1 MAIVIGVLKMT
12 ETYRSQSEHETE
24 TIARDV
30 LALCNGAA
38 TTILLIGDLGAG
50 KTAFVRGLV
59 AAAGGDPQD
68 VSSPTFVLMQE
79 YAGDLMV
86 YHVDLY
92 RLRPEEVLDFEPQI
106 HDLIDRGGIVAI
118 EWADRL
124 PSPYDGAIQVN
135 IEDQGDD
142 DRLLTVECVTTAT
155 TARA

>member
-1 MAIVIGVLKMT
+1 MKKT
-12 ETYRSQSEHETE
+12 ETYSSHSEQETE
-24 TIARDV
+24 AIARDV
-30 LALCNGAA
+30 LSLCQGTAK
-38 TTILLIGDLGAG
+38 TILLIGDLGAG

-59 AAAGGDPQD
+59 AAIGGDPQD

-79 YAGDLMV
+79 YAGDMTV

-92 RLRPEEVLDFEPQI
+92 RLRPEEVIDFEPQI

-124 PSPYDGAIQVN
+124 PTPYDGAIQVS

-142 DRLLTVECVTTAT
+142 DRPLSVDRVTA
-155 TARA
+155 AKPSGP

>member
-1 MAIVIGVLKMT
+1 MT
-12 ETYRSQSEHETE
+12 ETYRTRSEEETE
-24 TIARDV
+24 AIARVV
-30 LALCNGAA
+30 LSLCNGTAN
-38 TTILLIGDLGAG
+38 TILLIGDLGAG

-59 AAAGGDPQD
+59 GATGGDPQD

-79 YAGDLMV
+79 YAGDMTV

-92 RLRPEEVLDFEPQI
+92 RLRPEEVVDFEPQI

-124 PSPYDGAIQVN
+124 PAPYDGALQVR

-142 DRLLTVECVTTAT
+142 DRLLSVERVTPETAS
-155 TARA
+155 RA

>member
-1 MAIVIGVLKMT
+1 MTTSFHTCGEAETEAMAATVFRDVIG
-12 ETYRSQSEHETE
+12 QS
-24 TIARDV
+24 A
-30 LALCNGAA
+30 G
-38 TTILLIGDLGAG
+38 TILLYGDLGAG

-59 AAAGGDPQD
+59 AATGGDPQE

-79 YAGDLMV
+79 YAGDLTV

-106 HDLIDRGGIVAI
+106 HDLIDRGGVVAI

-124 PSPYDGAIQVN
+124 PVPYDGAIQVR

-142 DRLLTVECVTTAT
+142 DRLLTVERVTAETGS
-155 TARA
+155 RP

>member
-1 MAIVIGVLKMT
+1 MT
-12 ETYRSQSEHETE
+12 ETYISRSEEETE

-30 LALCNGAA
+30 LSLCNGTAK
-38 TTILLIGDLGAG
+38 TILLIGDLGAG
-50 KTAFVRGLV
+50 KTAFVRGIV

-79 YAGDLMV
+79 YAGDRMV

-124 PSPYDGAIQVN
+124 PAPYDRAIQVN

-142 DRLLTVECVTTAT
+142 DRLLTVERVTTAT
-155 TARA
+155 TSRA

>member
-1 MAIVIGVLKMT
+1 MT
-12 ETYRSQSEHETE
+12 TSFHTCGEAETE
-24 TIARDV
+24 AMAATVFRDV
-30 LALCNGAA
+30 LGQSAS
-38 TTILLIGDLGAG
+38 TILLYGDLGAG

-59 AAAGGDPQD
+59 AATGGDPQE

-79 YAGDLMV
+79 YAGDLTV

-124 PSPYDGAIQVN
+124 STPYDGAIEVH
-135 IEDQGDD
+135 IEDQGED
-142 DRLLTVECVTTAT
+142 DRLLTVERVTAPTSS
-155 TARA
+155 RA

>member
-1 MAIVIGVLKMT
+1 M
-12 ETYRSQSEHETE
+12 YR
-24 TIARDV
+24 DGLGG
-30 LALCNGAA
+30 LAGS
-38 TTILLIGDLGAG
+38 ILLYGDLGAG

-79 YAGDLMV
+79 YAGDLTV

-124 PSPYDGAIQVN
+124 PAPYDGAIQVR
-135 IEDQGDD
+135 IDDQCDD
-142 DRLLTVECVTTAT
+142 DRLLTVERVTAPTPSQS
-155 TARA
+155 

>member
-1 MAIVIGVLKMT
+1 MT
-12 ETYRSQSEHETE
+12 ETYRTRSEEETE
-24 TIARDV
+24 AIARIV
-30 LALCNGAA
+30 LSLCNGTAN
-38 TTILLIGDLGAG
+38 TILLIGDLGAG

-59 AAAGGDPQD
+59 GATGGDPQD

-79 YAGDLMV
+79 YAGDMTV

-92 RLRPEEVLDFEPQI
+92 RLRPEEVVDFEPQI

-124 PSPYDGAIQVN
+124 PSPYDGALQVR

-142 DRLLTVECVTTAT
+142 DRLLSVERVTAETAS
-155 TARA
+155 RA

>member
-1 MAIVIGVLKMT
+1 MT
-12 ETYRSQSEHETE
+12 TSFHTCGEAETE
-24 TIARDV
+24 AMAATVFRDV
-30 LALCNGAA
+30 LGQSAS
-38 TTILLIGDLGAG
+38 TILLYGDLGAG

-59 AAAGGDPQD
+59 AATGGDPQE

-79 YAGDLMV
+79 YAGDMTV

-92 RLRPEEVLDFEPQI
+92 RLRPEEVVDFEPQI

-124 PSPYDGAIQVN
+124 PAPYDGALQVR

-142 DRLLTVECVTTAT
+142 DRLLSVERVTSETAS
-155 TARA
+155 RA

>member
-1 MAIVIGVLKMT
+1 MT
-12 ETYRSQSEHETE
+12 TRFHTRSEQETE
-24 TIARDV
+24 DI
-30 LALCNGAA
+30 AA
-38 TTILLIGDLGAG
+38 TVYRDGLGGLAGSMLLYGDLGAG

-79 YAGDLMV
+79 YAGDLTV

-106 HDLIDRGGIVAI
+106 HDLIDRGGIVSI

-124 PSPYDGAIQVN
+124 PAPYDGAIQVR

-142 DRLLTVECVTTAT
+142 DRLLTVERVTAPTPSQS
-155 TARA
+155 

>member
-1 MAIVIGVLKMT
+1 MT
-12 ETYRSQSEHETE
+12 ETYRTRSEEETE
-24 TIARDV
+24 AIARVV
-30 LALCNGAA
+30 LSLCNGTAN
-38 TTILLIGDLGAG
+38 TILLVGDLGAG

-59 AAAGGDPQD
+59 GATGGDPQD

-79 YAGDLMV
+79 YAGDMTV

-92 RLRPEEVLDFEPQI
+92 RLRPEEVVDFEPQI

-124 PSPYDGAIQVN
+124 PAPYDGALQVR

-142 DRLLTVECVTTAT
+142 DRLLSVERVTSETAS
-155 TARA
+155 RA

>member
-1 MAIVIGVLKMT
+1 MT
-12 ETYRSQSEHETE
+12 TSFHTCGEAETE
-24 TIARDV
+24 AMAATVFRDV
-30 LALCNGAA
+30 LGQSAS
-38 TTILLIGDLGAG
+38 TILLYGDLGAG

-59 AAAGGDPQD
+59 AATGGDPQE

-79 YAGDLMV
+79 YAGDLTV

-124 PSPYDGAIQVN
+124 STPYDGAIEVH
-135 IEDQGDD
+135 IEDQGED
-142 DRLLTVECVTTAT
+142 DRLLTVERGTAPT
-155 TARA
+155 SSRA

>member
-1 MAIVIGVLKMT
+1 MT
-12 ETYRSQSEHETE
+12 TSFPTRGEAETE
-24 TIARDV
+24 AMAATVFRDV
-30 LALCNGAA
+30 LGQSAG
-38 TTILLIGDLGAG
+38 TILLYGDLGAG

-59 AAAGGDPQD
+59 AATGGDPQD

-106 HDLIDRGGIVAI
+106 HDLIDRGGVVAI

-124 PSPYDGAIQVN
+124 PAPYDGAVQVR

-142 DRLLTVECVTTAT
+142 DRLLTVERVTAETP
-155 TARA
+155 ARA

>member
-1 MAIVIGVLKMT
+1 MT
-12 ETYRSQSEHETE
+12 TRFRTQSEQETE
-24 TIARDV
+24 GIAATVYRDV
-30 LALCNGAA
+30 LGGLAGSV
-38 TTILLIGDLGAG
+38 LLYGDLGAG

-59 AAAGGDPQD
+59 AATGGDPQD

-79 YAGDLMV
+79 YAGDITV

-124 PSPYDGAIQVN
+124 PVPYDGAVQVH
-135 IEDQGDD
+135 IEDRGDD
-142 DRLLTVECVTTAT
+142 DRLFTVGRVPVEAGSD
-155 TARA
+155 A

>member
-1 MAIVIGVLKMT
+1 VKT
-12 ETYRSQSEHETE
+12 EFKTTSENETE
-24 TIARDV
+24 SVAESLFRDV
-30 LALCNGAA
+30 LVQSAGI
-38 TTILLIGDLGAG
+38 ILLYGDLGAG

-59 AAAGGDPQD
+59 AATGGDPQD

-79 YAGDLMV
+79 YAGDITV

-92 RLRPEEVLDFEPQI
+92 RLRPEEVIDFEPQI

-124 PSPYDGAIQVN
+124 PAPYDGAIQVN

-142 DRLLTVECVTTAT
+142 DRLLTVERVTAETGS
-155 TARA
+155 RP

>member
-1 MAIVIGVLKMT
+1 MT
-12 ETYRSQSEHETE
+12 ETYRTRSEEETE
-24 TIARDV
+24 AIARVV
-30 LALCNGAA
+30 LSLCNGTAN
-38 TTILLIGDLGAG
+38 TILLVGDLGAG

-59 AAAGGDPQD
+59 GATGGDPQD

-79 YAGDLMV
+79 YAGDMTV

-92 RLRPEEVLDFEPQI
+92 RLRPEEVIDFEPQI

-124 PSPYDGAIQVN
+124 PAPYDGALQVR

-142 DRLLTVECVTTAT
+142 DRLLSVERVTSETAS
-155 TARA
+155 RA

>member
-1 MAIVIGVLKMT
+1 MT
-12 ETYRSQSEHETE
+12 KTYRTRSEEATE
-24 TIARDV
+24 AIARVV
-30 LALCNGAA
+30 LSLCNG
-38 TTILLIGDLGAG
+38 TPKTILLIGDLGAG

-59 AAAGGDPQD
+59 GATGGDPQD

-79 YAGDLMV
+79 YAGDMTV

-92 RLRPEEVLDFEPQI
+92 RLRPEEVVDFEPQI

-124 PSPYDGAIQVN
+124 PAPYDGALQVR

-142 DRLLTVECVTTAT
+142 DRLLSVERVTPETAS
-155 TARA
+155 RA

>member
-1 MAIVIGVLKMT
+1 LKT
-12 ETYRSQSEHETE
+12 NFHTHGERETE
-24 TIARDV
+24 AAAAAVFRDV
-30 LALCNGAA
+30 LGNLAG
-38 TTILLIGDLGAG
+38 TILLYGDLGAG

-59 AAAGGDPQD
+59 AATGGDPQD

-79 YAGDLMV
+79 YAGQTTV

-106 HDLIDRGGIVAI
+106 HDLIDRGGVVAI

-124 PSPYDGAIQVN
+124 PAPYDGAVQVR

-142 DRLLTVECVTTAT
+142 DRLLIVERVTAETPS
-155 TARA
+155 RA

>member
-1 MAIVIGVLKMT
+1 MT
-12 ETYRSQSEHETE
+12 ETYRTRSEEETE
-24 TIARDV
+24 AIARVV
-30 LALCNGAA
+30 LSLCNGTAN
-38 TTILLIGDLGAG
+38 TILLIGDLGAG

-59 AAAGGDPQD
+59 GATGGDPQD

-79 YAGDLMV
+79 YAGDMTV

-92 RLRPEEVLDFEPQI
+92 RLRPEEVVDFEPQI

-124 PSPYDGAIQVN
+124 PAPYDGALQVR

-142 DRLLTVECVTTAT
+142 DRLLSVERVTSETAS
-155 TARA
+155 RA

>member
-1 MAIVIGVLKMT
+1 MT
-12 ETYRSQSEHETE
+12 ETYRTRSEEETE
-24 TIARDV
+24 AIARVV
-30 LALCNGAA
+30 LSLCNGTAN
-38 TTILLIGDLGAG
+38 TILLVGDLGAG

-59 AAAGGDPQD
+59 GATGGDPQD

-79 YAGDLMV
+79 YAGDMTV

-92 RLRPEEVLDFEPQI
+92 RLRPEEVVDFEPQI

-124 PSPYDGAIQVN
+124 PAPYDGALQVR

-142 DRLLTVECVTTAT
+142 DRLLSVERVTPETAS
-155 TARA
+155 RA

>member
-1 MAIVIGVLKMT
+1 MT
-12 ETYRSQSEHETE
+12 YSSHSENETE
-24 TIARDV
+24 NIARKV
-30 LALCNGAA
+30 LALCDGPEN
-38 TTILLIGDLGAG
+38 TILLLGDLGAG

-59 AAAGGDPQD
+59 AATGGDPQD

-79 YAGDLMV
+79 YAGDITV

-124 PSPYDGAIQVN
+124 PAPYDRAIQVS
-135 IEDQGDD
+135 IEDEGDD
-142 DRLLTVECVTTAT
+142 DRLLTVERVTAE
-155 TARA
+155 APSRA